1 MSKQPVYAKLVH
13 SPADLAS
20 MHVEH
25 AKHILA
31 DPGIKWGLPG
41 VDQVVIPQ
49 RPGNMTVICGRP
61 GHGKSTLLA
70 RQAKLTAASLE
81 PNSGQ
86 CVIYVTWE
94 QTAEELEAFFASSE
108 EYTSTD
114 YAWGRVP
121 IETIQKRVVHRAS
134 LPLWV
139 IGHSLKHAGT
149 KMPQMTPE
157 VVYGAI
163 ETLATDF
170 AQPFKPRL
178 LCLDYMQLIP
188 VMGRHASKVER
199 INDAVIQAKHLAMRV
214 GCPVMIAVQ
223 AARAVD
229 DRKIK
234 IPQERDAQWCSA
246 IEQTTDKFFGVW
258 RPYKTEEQGKPL
270 IFQGHN
276 VEITPD
282 LFVLQMSKQRFDEGR
297 HTWLCSFSPAELR
310 LVELELDVEEL
321 EEMVW

>member
-1 MSKQPVYAKLVH
+1 MNKQPGYSKLVH
-13 SPADLAS
+13 SPADLGC
-20 MHVEH
+20 MHVDH
-25 AKHILA
+25 AKTILA
-31 DPGIKWGLPG
+31 DPGIQWGIPG
-41 VDQVVIPQ
+41 VDKVVIPQ

-81 PNSGQ
+81 PGSGQ
-86 CVIYVTWE
+86 CVVYVTWE
-94 QTAEELEAFFASSE
+94 QTAEELEAFFASNQ

-121 IETIQKRVVHRAS
+121 IESIQARARMRAD

-157 VVYGAI
+157 VVYHAI
-163 ETLATDF
+163 ESMATDF
-170 AQPFKPRL
+170 SKPFKPRL

-188 VMGRHASKVER
+188 VTGRHSSKVER

-258 RPYKTEEQGKPL
+258 RPFKTEKANKP
-270 IFQGHN
+270 IEFQGRN

-297 HTWLCSFSPAELR
+297 HTWLCSFSPAELK

-321 EEMVW
+321 DDLAW

>member
-1 MSKQPVYAKLVH
+1 
-13 SPADLAS
+13 
-20 MHVEH
+20 MHVDYY
-25 AKHILA
+25 KGLLS
-31 DPGIKWGLPG
+31 DPGITWGIPG
-41 VDQVVIPQ
+41 VDQRVIPQ

-70 RQAKLTAASLE
+70 RQAKLTAAGLE
-81 PNSGQ
+81 PDSGQ
-86 CVIYVTWE
+86 CVVYVTWE
-94 QTAEELEAFFASSE
+94 QTAEELEAFFATNDQ
-108 EYTSTD
+108 YTSTD
-114 YAWGRVP
+114 YAWARVP
-121 IETIQKRVVHRAS
+121 LDAVERQVRSRAA

-149 KMPQMTPE
+149 PMPRMTPE
-157 VVYGAI
+157 VVYRAI
-163 ETLATDF
+163 ETMASDF
-170 AQPFKPRL
+170 SRPFRPRL

-188 VMGRHASKVER
+188 VVGHQSSKVER
-199 INDAVIQAKHLAMRV
+199 INEAVIQAKELAMRV

-246 IEQTTDKFFGVW
+246 IEQTADKFFGVW
-258 RPYKTEEQGKPL
+258 RPFKTEDEGKP
-270 IFQGHN
+270 IVFQGHN
-276 VEITPD
+276 VDITPD

-297 HTWLCSFSPAELR
+297 HTWLCSFSPSELK

-321 EEMVW
+321 GEVW